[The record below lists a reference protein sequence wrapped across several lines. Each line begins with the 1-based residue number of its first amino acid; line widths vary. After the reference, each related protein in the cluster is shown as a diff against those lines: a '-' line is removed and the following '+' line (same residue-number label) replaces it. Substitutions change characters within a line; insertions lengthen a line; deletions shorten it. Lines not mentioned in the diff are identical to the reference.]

1 MIVTRPIALR
11 IALLV
16 LATVILQVSFFSYL
30 SFLGTTPN
38 VIGVV
43 VVSLGLLGGAVTGA
57 VCGFAAGLLLDALL
71 LQTLGVSSIVLL
83 SIGYLAGRYREGFE
97 ITSSLVPPLLAG
109 GFTFV
114 GAAGFAAIQLMLGV
128 EAPVSLLV
136 LREILVQGLLAVLF
150 AIPIY
155 PLVRRIL
162 APALIDYAPA
172 RRLLTAG
179 LRRPRVRA
187 GVQRPAGAVPYEQH
201 QRAPGRCPA
210 CFPGRPRWVASGDVG
225 IAV

>member
-1 MIVTRPIALR
+1 MIVTRRIALR
-11 IALLV
+11 IGLILLIS
-16 LATVILQVSFFSYL
+16 VILQLSFFSYL
-30 SFLGTTPN
+30 SLLGATPN
-38 VIGVV
+38 VIPVV

-97 ITSSLVPPLLAG
+97 ITNSFVPPLLAG
-109 GFTFV
+109 GFTVV

-128 EAPVSLLV
+128 EAPVSLLF

-162 APALIDYAPA
+162 APGLVDYAPA
-172 RRLLTAG
+172 RRILTPG
-179 LRRPRVRA
+179 GRRPRARRTARA
-187 GVQRPAGAVPYEQH
+187 ARSQ
-201 QRAPGRCPA
+201 
-210 CFPGRPRWVASGDVG
+210 ASGVRRGRRSRARGQGGHGSRRRGVVG
-225 IAV
+225 GEVT